1 MSSDFWENAFAEKE
15 LMWGKEPTLS
25 AVRAS
30 KHFHQR
36 GVRDVLIPG
45 IGYGRNA
52 RPFLELG
59 MRVTGIEVS
68 VSAIALARDAM
79 GLTLPIHQGSVTE
92 MPYDDAQYDGIF
104 CYGLLYLL
112 ERADREKLLRDCLAQ
127 LRPGGQMIFTVV
139 SKDVPLPGGGQRLI
153 YDEDSIR
160 EEIGPYGMVAFERT
174 DEPNLHGGTMPFFNV
189 LCERR

>member
-1 MSSDFWENAFAEKE
+1 MPSDFWENAFAEKE
-15 LMWGKEPTLS
+15 LMWGTGPARS
-25 AVRAS
+25 AVMAS
-30 KHFHQR
+30 ERFAAA
-36 GVRDVLIPG
+36 GIRDVLIPG
-45 IGYGRNA
+45 VGYGRNA
-52 RPFLELG
+52 RPFLERG
-59 MRVTGIEVS
+59 MKVTGIEVS
-68 VSAIALARDAM
+68 KTAIALARDAM
-79 GLTLPIHQGSVTE
+79 GLTLPIHHGSVTA
-92 MPYDDAQYDGIF
+92 MPYDQAQYDGIF

-174 DEPNLHGGTMPFFNV
+174 DEPTPHGGTMPFFNV
-189 LCERR
+189 LCEKR